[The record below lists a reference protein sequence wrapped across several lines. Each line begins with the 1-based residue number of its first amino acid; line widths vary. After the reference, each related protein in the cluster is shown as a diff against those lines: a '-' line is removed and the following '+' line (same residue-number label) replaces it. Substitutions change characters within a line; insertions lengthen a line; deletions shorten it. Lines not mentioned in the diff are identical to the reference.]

1 MKFINFKYQT
11 ALKVLL
17 SKQKENSD
25 REFTT
30 VYFNST
36 AKKVIIMILII
47 MVSTNLFNKFFI
59 N

>member
-1 MKFINFKYQT
+1 MKFINLKYQT

>member
-47 MVSTNLFNKFFI
+47 MVSTNLFNKFFT